1 MTAFHSSV
9 PDRLPK
15 GRGGIQIWACQGEPG
30 EKGGISQAPASRPL
44 LGTHPLGRAGAGLD
58 PTSLGRRHSNSL
70 CMLSPRDVKGLTQE
84 GRKAEHIPKGHSQ
97 VYLKHKAASPPAPPA
112 PLPRYP
118 SCSLPTT
125 YWKEGS
131 PLSRPALG
139 SLLSPKEDYFEF
151 RKCKLVSISMKT
163 KAPFLPEGK
172 NIISGRPQVLAF

>member
-84 GRKAEHIPKGHSQ
+84 GRKAEHIPKDHSQ
-97 VYLKHKAASPPAPPA
+97 VYLKHKAASPPAPQPPCPA
-112 PLPRYP
+112 TLLGPFPLLTGR
-118 SCSLPTT
+118 
-125 YWKEGS
+125 
-131 PLSRPALG
+131 
-139 SLLSPKEDYFEF
+139 
-151 RKCKLVSISMKT
+151 
-163 KAPFLPEGK
+163 KAPPSPGPPWAAYSHLRR
-172 NIISGRPQVLAF
+172 IILNLENTN